1 MTLEESEIY
10 VNLLKLREMV
20 YSAKFHM
27 TKADRVIFGQPLLEA
42 SGEALGCF
50 ILAFML
56 KKDKL
61 AYMDKCIAWFTRLRV
76 DLDFCVRENVIKFK
90 KKKPGKDSTGQP
102 VPFENEEDEVS
113 PQKVE
118 LFDIIKKIDG
128 DICRWRASLA
138 KGRFPCE

>member
-1 MTLEESEIY
+1 MLR
-10 VNLLKLREMV
+10 LRELV

-42 SGEALGCF
+42 SGEALGNY

-56 KKDKL
+56 QEDKM

-76 DLDFCVRENVIKFK
+76 DLDFCVRENIIKFK
-90 KKKPGKDSTGQP
+90 RRESVPGATGDWT
-102 VPFENEEDEVS
+102 ESVS
-113 PQKVE
+113 SRKIE
-118 LFDIIKKIDG
+118 LFDVIGKIDG

-138 KGRFPCE
+138 KGRSACE